1 MIAELEKDYVK
12 EVDGYKVYTFEHTD
26 AIEYIFLIKIT
37 GDTEYVKVYLNAQ
50 N

>member
-37 GDTEYVKVYLNAQ
+37 ADTEYVKVYSNTQ